1 MTTTNED
8 LRHAMTRL
16 TRDMQSG
23 GLDTSRLHLEAGS
36 KTYGRAFRLYNRD
49 PQSGGLGTVPGMSS
63 SGFLGMT
70 KAEAVQSLDMLAQG
84 IRMALEARA

>member
-16 TRDMQSG
+16 TRAMESA
-23 GLDTSRLHLEAGS
+23 GLDTSRLHLEHGS
-36 KTYGRAFRLYNRD
+36 RTYGRAFRLYLRD
-49 PQSGGLGTVPGMSS
+49 PQTGGLSTVPGMSS

-70 KAEAVQSLDMLAQG
+70 KGEAVRALDMLAQG
-84 IRMALEARA
+84 LYMASAK